1 MLIEE
6 IDETNFRE
14 KIAEGEKR
22 VELKIKRFERQIEQT
37 QRAEKEKGVNHKVEN
52 EDTIDWYKLFDPTI
66 WAYKVL
72 KDKQNNPLKLR
83 GFQDKIINDKHR
95 FVSTVAA
102 NQCGKTWCACVK
114 AIHHAIHVNNA
125 SVLVVSRSEPQAI
138 MILDEIKWMM
148 LRANI
153 KFDSVIGDVENRTE
167 LHLKNAEKEGVS
179 VIRCLP
185 PTLAVLAYP
194 ATLIIPDEEDFW
206 VIDGMTQIEFFQR
219 AIVTRTFETKNWKN
233 NCICGTANCGH
244 FTMGQIFAISNPN
257 MEGGL
262 LYSQYKSPN
271 WRSYRFNFLANPSN
285 TLEEYNQAKEDL
297 PSDIFNSTMAAVF
310 SSVSGGFITEAEW
323 KDAIRDYQLITPARF
338 FLGGDFAGED
348 TKGRDV
354 DQSMLFGAE
363 NIKITPLFSKNTKD
377 LVKVC
382 YFKEFP
388 IRTQKEQIYYEIS
401 MFKEQII
408 KFAYDKVGVGDSV
421 KNDLKERN
429 ILAEHQIE
437 ALTYSLPNKSEVY
450 YNLKHLFEQRK
461 IIVPNNPKLKEQLLG
476 LRFEK
481 TEGGYIKIHHKTE
494 ALKDDWADALANACY
509 VARVLKVAE
518 PYIGITK
525 KYFHSATQAEQGLH
539 TLVCHICERED
550 YKGQAGYYRGHSPT
564 GLNFAQVP
572 CPRHL

>member
-1 MLIEE
+1 MVILLTSAQKEYSVNLKIRKFENQIEKATE
-6 IDETNFRE
+6 AERKAKTHARL
-14 KIAEGEKR
+14 EGE
-22 VELKIKRFERQIEQT
+22 
-37 QRAEKEKGVNHKVEN
+37 GN
-52 EDTIDWYKLFDPTI
+52 IDWFQLYDPTI

-102 NQCGKTWCACVK
+102 NQIGKTWTACVK
-114 AIHHAIHVNNA
+114 AIHHAVHVNNA
-125 SVLVVSRSEPQAI
+125 SVLIVSRSEQQAI

-153 KFDSVIGDVENRTE
+153 KFDTVIGEVENRTE
-167 LHLKNAEKEGVS
+167 LHLNNADKKGVS

-185 PTLAVLAYP
+185 PTLAALSYL

-206 VIDGMTQIEFFQR
+206 EIDGMTQIEYFQR
-219 AIVTRTFETKNWKN
+219 VILSRTFETKNWKT
-233 NCICGTANCGH
+233 NCICGVPSCGH

-262 LYSQYKSPN
+262 LWSQYKDSD
-271 WRSYRFNFLANPSN
+271 WHSCRFNYLANPEN
-285 TLEEYNQAKEDL
+285 TLEEYEKAKEKL
-297 PSDIFNSTMAAVF
+297 PSDIFNSIMAAVF
-310 SSVSGGFITEAEW
+310 SSASGGFITEDEW
-323 KDAIRDYQLITPARF
+323 KDAVIDYKLITPSRF

-354 DQSMLFGAE
+354 DQSVLVGAE
-363 NIKITPLFSKNTKD
+363 EIKKD
-377 LVKVC
+377 NKEIVKIC
-382 YFKEFP
+382 YIKEFP
-388 IRTQKEQIYYEIS
+388 LRTKKEIIYTEIS

-421 KNDLKERN
+421 KNDLKERS
-429 ILAEHQIE
+429 ILSGHQIE

-494 ALKDDWADALANACY
+494 SLHDDLADALANACY
-509 VARVLKVAE
+509 AARILKGAE
-518 PYIGITK
+518 PYIGIAK
-525 KYFHSATQAEQGLH
+525 KSYYSESALNQGFN
-539 TLVCHICERED
+539 TLICPECEKID
-550 YKGQAGYYRGHSPT
+550 YKEQAGYYRGHSPT
-564 GLNFAQVP
+564 GQNFERIP
-572 CPRHL
+572 CPKHA